1 MVGKAALA
9 VGKIARVFI
18 LAREGA
24 SRRWQAVCARRFRVV
39 FGLLLDAAEK
49 VPNLWIVIHGDHGS
63 RISSQT
69 KAETPEDLNR
79 TFLAI
84 RGPGVVAEKLPAP
97 IQLQAELERFYTS
110 LLKSIGGP

>member
-1 MVGKAALA
+1 
-9 VGKIARVFI
+9 
-18 LAREGA
+18 
-24 SRRWQAVCARRFRVV
+24 VV